1 MTTPGTMRPSAR
13 TLVAMA
19 AAVCVLLAT
28 VAVGALRGSDPAS
41 AAADDRPV
49 TGYTLL
55 REGADVEMVCRLVS
69 IDWASGE
76 ITELPAIE
84 STTASARDLAVAPD
98 GTVHGIDPYLYSE
111 PGVAGDV
118 SPIAVETI
126 SHFITYSADG
136 TPTAIDM
143 HLPQPYEMDFD
154 LYGQFWGV
162 AIAEDGTIFI
172 TLNDLWA
179 RVTTCAPGPVFTALD
194 HSTADGAFDWTSC
207 LFTLDPDTGDLTLV
221 GPSTWPQNTL
231 VALSIGSDGARSL
244 LYSVAP
250 ADVEPSP
257 VASFVWSS
265 VDLGTG
271 EVLPSGAEYSPI
283 NGLYDQLRTRPE
295 IYAITRA
302 DFGAMWVTST
312 VDPTTGAITPIA
324 PISLDGERDARAFG
338 E

>member
-1 MTTPGTMRPSAR
+1 MTTTPGTMRRSTR
-13 TLVAMA
+13 TSVAMA
-19 AAVCVLLAT
+19 AAALVLLTT
-28 VAVGALRGSDPAS
+28 VALGALRDTTPAG

-84 STTASARDLAVAPD
+84 STTACARDLAVAPD
-98 GTVHGIDPYLYSE
+98 GTVHGIDPNLYSE

-118 SPIAVETI
+118 CPIAVETI
-126 SHFITYSADG
+126 GHFITYSADG

-172 TLNDLWA
+172 ALNDLWA

-221 GPSTWPQNTL
+221 ARPTSNPHPWPHSGGPRWTSAPVRCSPRAPSTRRSTASTTSC
-231 VALSIGSDGARSL
+231 ALALRST
-244 LYSVAP
+244 
-250 ADVEPSP
+250 PSP
-257 VASFVWSS
+257 APTS
-265 VDLGTG
+265 VRCGS
-271 EVLPSGAEYSPI
+271 LPPSTRRPVPSRPSRRSPSTA
-283 NGLYDQLRTRPE
+283 NPSTR
-295 IYAITRA
+295 
-302 DFGAMWVTST
+302 G
-312 VDPTTGAITPIA
+312 
-324 PISLDGERDARAFG
+324 
-338 E
+338 